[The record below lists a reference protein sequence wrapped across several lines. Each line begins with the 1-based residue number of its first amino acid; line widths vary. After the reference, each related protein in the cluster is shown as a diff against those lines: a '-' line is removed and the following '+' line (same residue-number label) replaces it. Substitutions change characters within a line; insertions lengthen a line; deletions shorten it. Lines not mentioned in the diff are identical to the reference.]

1 LSLLLQRVT
10 ETLSNHGALAQAIT
24 GFQPRAGQTDMAL
37 AVTQTLEQG
46 GQLVVEAGT
55 GVGKTYAYL
64 VPVLLSGQRALVST
78 ATKALQDQLFSR
90 DIPRLVDVLGL
101 PIRVALLK
109 GRSNYLCLHRMGQA
123 RHSHE
128 GAQPGAQRALAKIET
143 WAQSTRT
150 GDMAELTGLD
160 ERSSLW
166 PLVTST
172 RDNCLGSSC
181 PSYRAC
187 HVNLA
192 RKEAMASDV
201 VVINHHLFF
210 ADMAVRESGVAELL
224 PTVRVTVFDE
234 AHQLNEIGVNFLGKQ
249 LSTVQV
255 LELSRDVLATG
266 LQLARGLVD
275 WQALTSQLEKSSRDL
290 RLAAGMHHGS
300 VRLRWTE
307 EVPEGVEAVD
317 WSAALRQLDSALVQ
331 LSDGLETVAELAPDF
346 QRLLERT
353 KELAQKAEVFA
364 KFPDPECVR
373 WAEVSAQ
380 LRLIESPLDIAQA
393 FSALTQSVPLNP
405 SSNMSSAMPHAD
417 FEGAPRGEP
426 FEEVDDDDDLQAL
439 MAGDPRHGPHADRP
453 AGSGVGQRAWIF
465 TSATLGDE
473 PTLRWFTEPCGLT
486 SAQVMQVTSP
496 FDYATQAALYV
507 PAHLPKPGD
516 PGHAGHVAQ
525 LVAEAVQVL
534 GGRTLVL
541 TTTLSAMRSIG
552 EYLQTRIDPTA
563 HVEVLVQGQSPKRR
577 LMERFREGAGE
588 GRAGCV
594 LVASASF
601 WEGFDVPGDA
611 LQLVVIDKLP
621 FPPPG
626 DPLFEARS
634 QRITREGRSAFADH
648 ALPEAAVALKQGAGR
663 LIRSETDQGVLVV
676 CDARLTSMSYG
687 RRLIRG
693 LPEMR
698 RLTDHEEFLV
708 TLRQLTTDA
717 TKDPFF

>member
-1 LSLLLQRVT
+1 MSLLVQRVS
-10 ETLSNHGALAQAIT
+10 ETLSSNGALAQAVA
-24 GFQPRAGQTDMAL
+24 GFQPRAGQTDMAM

-90 DIPRLVDVLGL
+90 DIPRLVEVLGL

-109 GRSNYLCLHRMGQA
+109 GRSNYLCLHRMEQA
-123 RHSHE
+123 RHSAE
-128 GAQPGAQRALAKIET
+128 SAQPGAQRALAKIET
-143 WAQSTRT
+143 WSQATRT

-181 PSYRAC
+181 PRYRAC

-249 LSTVQV
+249 LSTVQL

-275 WQALTSQLEKSSRDL
+275 WHALTDRLEKSSRDL
-290 RLAAGMHHGS
+290 RLAAGMHRGS

-307 EVPEGVEAVD
+307 TLPEGVEGSE
-317 WSAALRQLDSALVQ
+317 WTPALQNVLQALAQLQ
-331 LSDGLETVAELAPDF
+331 NGLETVAELAPDF
-346 QRLLERT
+346 QRLLERAC
-353 KELAQKAEVFA
+353 ELSQKADLFSKV
-364 KFPDPECVR
+364 PDPEGVR

-393 FSALTQSVPLNP
+393 FSALTRPVQAPLVLDHE
-405 SSNMSSAMPHAD
+405 AL
-417 FEGAPRGEP
+417 
-426 FEEVDDDDDLQAL
+426 DDEASDPESIQAL
-439 MAGDPRHGPHADRP
+439 MAGDPRHGSDPQATQ
-453 AGSGVGQRAWIF
+453 GSGVGQRAWIF

-473 PTLRWFTEPCGLT
+473 PSLRWFTEPCGLT
-486 SAQVMQVTSP
+486 SAQVMQVSSP
-496 FDYATQAALYV
+496 FDYAQQAALYV
-507 PAHLPKPGD
+507 PDHLPKPGD

-525 LVAEAVQVL
+525 LVVEAVELL

-541 TTTLSAMRSIG
+541 TTTLNAMRAIG
-552 EYLQTRIDPTA
+552 EYLQTRLDPA
-563 HVEVLVQGQSPKRR
+563 ANVEVLVQGQSPKRR
-577 LMERFREGAGE
+577 LMERFREGAGD

-634 QRITREGRSAFADH
+634 QRVTREGRSAFADH

-663 LIRSETDQGVLVV
+663 LIRSETDRGVLVV
-676 CDARLTSMSYG
+676 CDTRLTTMSYG
-687 RRLIRG
+687 RRLVRG

-698 RLTDHEEFLV
+698 RLSGHAEFLS
-708 TLRQLTTDA
+708 TLRQFTTDA
-717 TKDPFF
+717 TSWTTS

>member
-1 LSLLLQRVT
+1 MSLLLQRVA
-10 ETLSNHGALAQAIT
+10 ETLSSHGALAQAVP
-24 GFQPRAGQTDMAL
+24 GFQPREGQTDMAM
-37 AVTQTLEQG
+37 AVSQTLEQG

-90 DIPRLVDVLGL
+90 DIPRLVEVLGL

-109 GRSNYLCLHRMGQA
+109 GRSNYLCLHRMAQA
-123 RHSHE
+123 RHSAE
-128 GAQPGAQRALAKIET
+128 GAQPGAQRALAKIES
-143 WAQSTRT
+143 WSQATRT

-160 ERSSLW
+160 ERSALW

-249 LSTVQV
+249 LSTVQL

-275 WQALTSQLEKSSRDL
+275 WHALADGLEKSARDW
-290 RLAAGMHHGS
+290 RLTAGMHRGS

-307 EVPEGVEAVD
+307 RCPEGVEVAD
-317 WSAALRQLDSALVQ
+317 WTEALQKLQHALDQLQA
-331 LSDGLETVAELAPDF
+331 GLDTVVELAPDF
-346 QRLLERT
+346 QRLLERCR
-353 KELAQKAEVFA
+353 ELSQKAVLFA
-364 KFPDPECVR
+364 SAPDPEGVR

-380 LRLIESPLDIAQA
+380 LRLVESPLDIAQA
-393 FSALTQSVPLNP
+393 FSVLTRS
-405 SSNMSSAMPHAD
+405 
-417 FEGAPRGEP
+417 
-426 FEEVDDDDDLQAL
+426 LQATAQAGAEALADPDSLDAL
-439 MAGDPRHGPHADRP
+439 MGGDPRYAAGDSP
-453 AGSGVGQRAWIF
+453 ATLAGAAQRAWIF

-473 PTLRWFTEPCGLT
+473 PSLRWFTEPCGLT
-486 SAQVMQVTSP
+486 SARVMQVTSP
-496 FDYATQAALYV
+496 FDYARQAALYV
-507 PAHLPKPGD
+507 PEHLPKPGD

-525 LVAEAVQVL
+525 LVVEAVELL

-541 TTTLSAMRSIG
+541 TTTLHAMRAIG
-552 EYLQTRIDPTA
+552 EYLQTRLDPA
-563 HVEVLVQGQSPKRR
+563 ANVEVLVQGQSPKRR
-577 LMERFREGAGE
+577 LMERFRDGGGD
-588 GRAGCV
+588 GRPGCV

-676 CDARLTSMSYG
+676 CDTRLATMSYG

-693 LPEMR
+693 LPDMR
-698 RLTDHEEFLV
+698 RLSGHAEFLA
-708 TLRQLTTDA
+708 TLRQFTTDA
-717 TKDPFF
+717 TSSSTF

>member
-1 LSLLLQRVT
+1 MSLLLQRVT
-10 ETLSNHGALAQAIT
+10 ETLSSHGALAHAIT

-150 GDMAELTGLD
+150 GDMAELSGLD

-234 AHQLNEIGVNFLGKQ
+234 AHQLNEIGVNFLGQQ
-249 LSTVQV
+249 LSTVQL

-307 EVPEGVEAVD
+307 EVPEGVDAAD
-317 WSAALRQLDSALVQ
+317 WSAALRQLDSALGQ
-331 LSDGLETVAELAPDF
+331 LSDGLHTVAELAPDF
-346 QRLLERT
+346 QRLLERAQ
-353 KELAQKAEVFA
+353 ELAQKAHVFA
-364 KFPDPECVR
+364 KVPDSECVR

-380 LRLIESPLDIAQA
+380 LRLVESPLDIAQA
-393 FSALTQSVPLNP
+393 FSALTQSVPVTP
-405 SSNMSSAMPHAD
+405 TSSMPHGVGQSEPTAD
-417 FEGAPRGEP
+417 
-426 FEEVDDDDDLQAL
+426 DNDDDDLQAL
-439 MAGDPRHGPHADRP
+439 MAGDPRLNADRP
-453 AGSGVGQRAWIF
+453 AGNGLLQRAWIF

-486 SAQVMQVTSP
+486 SARVMQVTSP

-507 PAHLPKPGD
+507 PSHLPKPGD

-525 LVAEAVQVL
+525 LVVEAVQVL

-552 EYLQTRIDPTA
+552 EYLQTRIDPAA

-693 LPEMR
+693 LPDMR
-698 RLTDHEEFLV
+698 RLTDHADFLG
-708 TLRQLTTDA
+708 TLHQLTTDA
-717 TKDPFF
+717 TKAPFS